1 MSNIFLG
8 TMVVNEQP
16 AYTGESP
23 GYFTGLDLSEPMYLG
38 SVPNYDSIP
47 RVAGFREGFVG
58 MYPVN
63 LWLSKNS

>member
-1 MSNIFLG
+1 M
-8 TMVVNEQP
+8 NEQP

-38 SVPNYDSIP
+38 SVPNYDAIP

-58 MYPVN
+58 M
-63 LWLSKNS
+63 